1 MEENIITINIG
12 ITFLILFF
20 ISSYLLIRYNKD
32 IDGENIIDYFLYL
45 TNKILI
51 FILALSSLFIFIVS
65 VNYTFHDK
73 IINFINATFLNIL
86 YFSFVMYSI
95 FYLTKFIYYIIKYVN
110 KNDLFGKSYLD
121 KLNLSKGGKKK

>member
-12 ITFLILFF
+12 ITFLTLFF
-20 ISSYLLIRYNKD
+20 ISSYLLIRYNKE

-51 FILALSSLFIFIVS
+51 FIFALSSLFIFIVS
-65 VNYTFHDK
+65 VNYTFHEK
-73 IINFINATFLNIL
+73 IISFINATFLNIL